1 MKMITH
7 THTNGIRTNNA
18 NTSENKNIYINKIYM
33 NNINNYKQFIQHVK
47 LNREIKFNKDEYTVF
62 KPKHKYVPDYTDS
75 L

>member
-1 MKMITH
+1 MKMMTH

-18 NTSENKNIYINKIYM
+18 NTSENKNIYINNM

-47 LNREIKFNKDEYTVF
+47 LNREIKSNKDEYTVF
-62 KPKHKYVPDYTDS
+62 KPTHKYVPGYTD